1 MPQVDIDINGIM
13 KVLPHRYPFL
23 LIDKIVEIEPAKK
36 VVAIKNV
43 TMNENFFQGHF
54 PEFPIM
60 PGVLVVEAI
69 AQTGAYGLLVT
80 PEYQGKIA
88 LFAGIDGIRFRKPVF
103 PGDQIRI
110 EVEYLKSKGPIAKM
124 RGVAKIGDQIV
135 CEGEFMCSISDANTG
150 SKQQI
155 HKTAVIHP
163 SAVIGQGVKIG
174 PYTVIGPEVTI
185 GDNTEIA
192 SNVLIGKWTKI
203 GKECRILNSASIGT
217 PPQDLKYKGEKSWV
231 EIGDRCLIREF
242 VTVHLPTGEGQKTSI
257 GNDCMIMTNVHIPH
271 NAKVGNNVIMSSFSA
286 LSGHAEVDDFVI
298 IGGMTGVHQFV
309 RIGKMAMIG
318 GHSRITQDVPP
329 FMIAEGN
336 PAQIRALNSIG
347 LQRRGVPFES
357 QVELKKAFKIIY
369 KSGNNLSKAIDSIKK
384 QCAHVD
390 EIKLL
395 LDFLEKETGRGI
407 LKKIEAADELIFED
421 IPEIGI

>member
-1 MPQVDIDINGIM
+1 
-13 KVLPHRYPFL
+13 
-23 LIDKIVEIEPAKK
+23 
-36 VVAIKNV
+36 
-43 TMNENFFQGHF
+43 
-54 PEFPIM
+54 
-60 PGVLVVEAI
+60 
-69 AQTGAYGLLVT
+69 
-80 PEYQGKIA
+80 
-88 LFAGIDGIRFRKPVF
+88 
-103 PGDQIRI
+103 
-110 EVEYLKSKGPIAKM
+110 
-124 RGVAKIGDQIV
+124 
-135 CEGEFMCSISDANTG
+135 MCSISDATG
-150 SKQQI
+150 ASKQEI

-163 SAVIGQGVKIG
+163 SAVIGKNVKIG

-185 GDNTEIA
+185 GDNTEIG
-192 SNVLIGKWTKI
+192 SNALVEKWTKI
-203 GKECRILNSASIGT
+203 GKDCRILNSASIGT

-242 VTVHLPTGEGQKTSI
+242 VTIHLPTGEGQKTSI

-384 QCAHVD
+384 QCAPVE
-390 EIKLL
+390 EIKYL

-407 LKKIEAADELIFED
+407 LKKIEAAEDLIFED